1 MKCAD
6 PKQRV
11 DRPRGRLRED
21 VWIDPWV
28 RLLGKTSV
36 AAAVIA
42 SFTII
47 NSRLG
52 SGVQVHGHVVLEDSV
67 VGDGAIIG
75 PFAHLRNGAEVGE
88 GAHVGKFVE
97 IKNSTVGQNSKV
109 PHLSYIGDAVI
120 GKETNIG
127 AGTITCNFDG
137 RRKHQTRIGDRCFV
151 GSDTMLVA
159 PVSLGDDSYTG
170 AGSVI
175 TRDVPEGALAIARA
189 RQRNVEGWAKKR
201 KEEER

>member
-1 MKCAD
+1 
-6 PKQRV
+6 
-11 DRPRGRLRED
+11 
-21 VWIDPWV
+21 
-28 RLLGKTSV
+28 
-36 AAAVIA
+36 
-42 SFTII
+42 
-47 NSRLG
+47 
-52 SGVQVHGHVVLEDSV
+52 
-67 VGDGAIIG
+67 
-75 PFAHLRNGAEVGE
+75 
-88 GAHVGKFVE
+88 VE

-137 RRKHQTRIGDRCFV
+137 RRKHQTHIGDRCFV